1 MQVANVKLRQILPRM
16 GNQIWASTPQI
27 TDFRGFS
34 ENSNALIDE
43 QIFRDKDHYLALI
56 TGKDE
61 PPPTESLPLQL
72 TLTIQ
77 SKGVLVCGRQP
88 CQERDLDLKSVLK
101 IHRFCFRLPLVWF

>member
-16 GNQIWASTPQI
+16 GKIWASTPQI
-27 TDFRGFS
+27 SDFRGLHGFLGFS
-34 ENSNALIDE
+34 ENGNGLIDE

-72 TLTIQ
+72 TL
-77 SKGVLVCGRQP
+77 
-88 CQERDLDLKSVLK
+88 
-101 IHRFCFRLPLVWF
+101 PL